1 MGASVPG
8 LTYYPAGEEV
18 EKILT
23 RTIRID
29 INYMIRIEEGP
40 MNTKL
45 TLKMDSQ
52 VITRA
57 KGYAT
62 KEGKSL
68 SQMVENYF
76 KLITRQENKGEI
88 TPLVKEL
95 SGVIRLKKDQD
106 IRAEYTDYL
115 RKKYQ

>member
-1 MGASVPG
+1 
-8 LTYYPAGEEV
+8 
-18 EKILT
+18 
-23 RTIRID
+23 
-29 INYMIRIEEGP
+29 

-45 TLKMDSQ
+45 TLKMDSR

-57 KGYAT
+57 KGYAA

-68 SQMVENYF
+68 SRMVETYF
-76 KLITRQENKGEI
+76 KLITGQKEKEEEI

-106 IRAEYTDYL
+106 IKADYTDYL
-115 RKKYQ
+115 GKKYQ

>member
-1 MGASVPG
+1 
-8 LTYYPAGEEV
+8 
-18 EKILT
+18 
-23 RTIRID
+23 
-29 INYMIRIEEGP
+29 

-57 KGYAT
+57 KGYAA

-68 SQMVENYF
+68 SRMVETYF
-76 KLITRQENKGEI
+76 KLITGQKEKEEEI

-95 SGVIRLKKDQD
+95 SGVIRLKKGQD
-106 IRAEYTDYL
+106 FKTDYADYL
-115 RKKYQ
+115 GKKYQ